1 MEDDVT
7 NHVKRQS
14 AYQINTAIHSLITKE
29 RMQKLDL
36 LIHLLSNLP
45 QALVV
50 CGPEGIGK
58 TTLLDVLQ
66 QRKTDSWWY
75 CLIQGNA
82 ELSFEAI
89 HGQLAQCISQDKQ
102 IVLLVDNAGEL
113 VPGLIAA
120 IIQYAAANPD
130 LRVVFALT
138 HDELQVKRGSD
149 RVVDDCHI
157 VEIPPLSERQC
168 GDFLQHLSTKPYANL
183 LFKAI
188 NENVIAHIYRDTH
201 GVPGRIVAKISG
213 SSVAKPAG
221 KLKWL
226 LAVAASIAIVFG
238 VQWLA
243 PLAHR
248 FVAPGIV
255 LPSELT
261 SMEGVNAPRLPGA
274 VADMP
279 SSANAPGI
287 AVPPAFVQSSKNLDE
302 GNIATSSVEQ
312 KMAASTPLT
321 AGIRQQEQSVLAP
334 SIAEVSANEAKDAIE
349 PSVEVNTHSDDQQLV
364 TPVAKPEAASTI
376 VIKQPE
382 NKPSDG
388 AQQKT
393 TEPLGVKQE
402 KPKQP
407 GLSKTVNNVEQP
419 TPEKLK
425 IKGKP
430 EPRSGFVVAQM
441 PKNKQSAVA
450 QQKIAEPFNPEK
462 SVDKAQTGPLS
473 VVGVDPKLDNKQPDF
488 TQKKITE
495 PLVTSL
501 EKPKQEELSKTVNSV
516 EPYTPNKLEAPQI
529 LQKPVEVVEAPNEPV
544 LDMVVPQQVEPGR
557 IGSLPI
563 ATLPPSLAVEGSLAP
578 SANNF
583 TLQLMVL
590 SKNSSVDDLLK
601 KYPALEPDI
610 RVIKTITKG
619 KGKLILEYG
628 SYPDAASANKAMQSL
643 PFEFHNALVRKQGSR

>member
-7 NHVKRQS
+7 YHVKRQS
-14 AYQINTAIHSLITKE
+14 ADQINTAAHSLITKE

-82 ELSFEAI
+82 GLSFEAI
-89 HGQLAQCISQDKQ
+89 HGQLTQCIKQDKQ
-102 IVLLVDNAGEL
+102 IVLIVDNAGEL
-113 VPGLIAA
+113 VPGLISA
-120 IIQYAAANPD
+120 IIQYAAANPV

-183 LFKAI
+183 SFKVI
-188 NENVIAHIYRDTH
+188 NENMIAHIYRGTH
-201 GVPGRIVAKISG
+201 GVPGRIVTKISG
-213 SSVAKPAG
+213 SSVDKPAG

-226 LAVAASIAIVFG
+226 FAVVAAIAIVFG
-238 VQWLA
+238 VQWLTSS
-243 PLAHR
+243 AHR
-248 FVAPGIV
+248 PA
-255 LPSELT
+255 
-261 SMEGVNAPRLPGA
+261 
-274 VADMP
+274 
-279 SSANAPGI
+279 APGI
-287 AVPPAFVQSSKNLDE
+287 ALPPALMQSSKNSDE
-302 GNIATSSVEQ
+302 EVIAPAAEQ
-312 KMAASTPLT
+312 KTDTSTPLS

-334 SIAEVSANEAKDAIE
+334 SGVEVPLNEAKDALE
-349 PSVEVNTHSDDQQLV
+349 PSVEANTHGGDQQLV
-364 TPVAKPEAASTI
+364 TPVAKPEVASTI

-382 NKPSDG
+382 NKPADG
-388 AQQKT
+388 AQQKI
-393 TEPLGVKQE
+393 TEPLETMQE

-407 GLSKTVNNVEQP
+407 GLSKTDYNGDQP
-419 TPEKLK
+419 TLEKLAH
-425 IKGKP
+425 KP
-430 EPRSGFVVAQM
+430 NPVNAVGVAQK
-441 PKNKQSAVA
+441 PNNKQSVVT
-450 QQKIAEPFNPEK
+450 QQKIAEPLNPEK
-462 SVDKAQTGPLS
+462 SAHKPNPINAVEDESKPDNEQSDFAQ
-473 VVGVDPKLDNKQPDF
+473 
-488 TQKKITE
+488 QKIAE

-516 EPYTPNKLEAPQI
+516 EPFTPNKLETNQI
-529 LQKPVEVVEAPNEPV
+529 SQKPVEIAAVPNRTVIEAEP
-544 LDMVVPQQVEPGR
+544 LHQVEPGR

-563 ATLPPSLAVEGSLAP
+563 ATLPPSLAVEGSLAR
-578 SANNF
+578 SDNNF

-590 SKNSSVDDLLK
+590 SKHSSADDMLK

-610 RVIKTITKG
+610 RIIKTRAKG
-619 KGKLILEYG
+619 KEKFILEYG
-628 SYPDAASANKAMQSL
+628 LYPDAASANKAMQSL